1 MSRELARS
9 ELVYAGEIRTRAV
22 TVCVVRG
29 GVDEELLDAA
39 FAAVL
44 AENRSLRARLERD
57 GDRYLLSLLDGEVPR
72 LTVRPD
78 QPGALVEEY
87 NAPLRFGGP
96 MVRAVLLRGTDT
108 DTLVLSVD
116 HAVCDGRS
124 ATALCD
130 TLWLRYTEIQAG
142 AYVAQVGAGQRWPAP
157 IDDLLPPCSAAERE
171 DYLSRRIERGAGQQ
185 IAALPFL
192 AARSGSVVPGEHA
205 MDSRRLRL
213 TRDQTTDLV
222 AFSKAAGVSV
232 HGLVGAALL
241 AAVRE
246 GLPPQYADH
255 RLACVSTVDLR
266 ERVRPPIGRDVL
278 MAAASWYQD
287 VLDVPAGPDL
297 VTLGRRLTANLRAA
311 VDRGD
316 PALELRV
323 RDRLMATPHLLMAS
337 LLLMN
342 VGSVPGPPAPPGLEI
357 VDMSKFPISSKWIPE
372 MDRAADRFPDDGVRP
387 AQHRDAVQRPLLHA
401 GPAGRGSR
409 QRAGLVAGSGR
420 PGAGPA
426 GHSHQCTGS
435 RRTLKT
441 GVRARS
447 GISASGAASARSG
460 SPVTSVSSATAS
472 RVRPRRWPTQACTP

>member
-29 GVDEELLDAA
+29 GVDDGLLGAA

-78 QPGALVEEY
+78 QPAALVEEY
-87 NAPLRFGGP
+87 NTPLRFGGP
-96 MVRAVLLRGTDT
+96 MVRAVLLRGTDE

-130 TLWLRYTEIQAG
+130 TLWLRYAEIQAG
-142 AYVAQVGAGQRWPAP
+142 TYVAPAGAGDRWPPP
-157 IDDLLPPCSAAERE
+157 IDDLLPPLSEAELE
-171 DYLSRRIERGAGQQ
+171 DYLRRRIEAGAGQRV
-185 IAALPFL
+185 ATLPFL
-192 AARSGSVVPGEHA
+192 AAREPGTAAREPA
-205 MDSRRLRL
+205 MNSRRLRL
-213 TRDQTTDLV
+213 TRAETAALV
-222 AFSKAAGVSV
+222 AFSKNAGVSV

-241 AAVRE
+241 AAVRD
-246 GLPPQYADH
+246 GLSPRYADH

-287 VLDVPAGPDL
+287 VLDVPAGVDL
-297 VTLGRRLTANLRAA
+297 VALGRRLTANLRAA

-323 RDRLMATPHLLMAS
+323 RDRLMATPHLLTAS

-342 VGSVPGPPAPPGLEI
+342 VGSVPGPPAPPGLDI

-372 MDRAADRFPDDGVRP
+372 MGQGALIASPMTAYGRLSIEMPYSAQCFTPGQMDAIHDSVLASLLDLADRACR
-387 AQHRDAVQRPLLHA
+387 
-401 GPAGRGSR
+401 
-409 QRAGLVAGSGR
+409 
-420 PGAGPA
+420 
-426 GHSHQCTGS
+426 
-435 RRTLKT
+435 
-441 GVRARS
+441 
-447 GISASGAASARSG
+447 
-460 SPVTSVSSATAS
+460 
-472 RVRPRRWPTQACTP
+472 